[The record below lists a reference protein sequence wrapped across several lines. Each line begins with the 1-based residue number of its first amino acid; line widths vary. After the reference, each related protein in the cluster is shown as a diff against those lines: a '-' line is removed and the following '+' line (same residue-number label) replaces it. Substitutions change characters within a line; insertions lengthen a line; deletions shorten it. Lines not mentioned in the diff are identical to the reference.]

1 MSKMN
6 REMKKILFANTRKYV
21 IEEGSL
27 SNPDNVLL
35 ALTVNRNLQAYGMS
49 LDASAIRAL
58 STQTAMEMSKTWAE
72 MKSIVEEVTGAE
84 DFRGELFYRNF
95 PEEVMGLSEAEMYLN
110 SLFYYTFSQTNDKL
124 SLAIADEI
132 RNFVSQEKTD
142 RLPLLEQF
150 PREMKVVNKGTEK
163 DLLKMMDARIHSL
176 NMSESQFEELKAF
189 SVVYKKEF
197 NEMLAS
203 DTPFQSKET
212 QVKLAMMLHKEHRDS
227 EIKNLLR
234 DGVDILRFAAMLSK
248 ENGVTQNNVELKPL
262 GKQDIAFK
270 LHKDEKR
277 LIRNLLHNCKGLYED
292 IWKKEKYF
300 KMLMNR
306 LGTTEKDGC
315 SPRVAKAFDNLAS
328 NKKLNERGEPIF
340 NPNKLI
346 PEAIKEL
353 NRTGDDSKLV
363 KLVQMRPGDFMRSY
377 VSSVEHTVPEY
388 REKTIAAIRH
398 CSASDKIAMKDLL
411 TVANRVQKDIDA
423 LDKMT
428 NENQESVRIFKV
440 KGKKWV
446 EGYKGS
452 TLANHEAALM
462 KATLAE
468 TASEM
473 VRGYQTMGKTY
484 IDESLRDVKAP
495 GREMRSASGGS
506 VLTPYSRING
516 TPNKNLMVFGIRW
529 TSPDGKPGHC
539 DVDVAVSFYG
549 KDYERMGHIYYGD
562 MKHPAAVFSGDYT
575 HIPESGHAL
584 EAIVVDK
591 QRLREM
597 GVKYAVAE
605 VHCYSIK
612 SFRDA
617 QNCRFVYE
625 EKEGSFDNFRQT
637 AKSRDR
643 YDRYGRGFEQANDL
657 ISMGRDGSP
666 IFMGEVFEPAQ
677 LENCITLNSD
687 GTNTVPVVYDVEND
701 QFRWLDLTINIDATI
716 RNTVNPRVMGE
727 VMSEIEISGNNCV
740 PSMYDVF
747 EAYARYNGE
756 ITQDMKEADTVFV
769 RGNIDREELGLKEE
783 ARVITSFEL
792 DTISK
797 EFSGNDDQSQ
807 VQEEPVVEKTE
818 QDVAEHPLIKQ
829 LRYLHSKLE
838 EFPRGISFHEQ
849 EGLDDQ
855 GRDRD

>member
-1 MSKMN
+1 
-6 REMKKILFANTRKYV
+6 
-21 IEEGSL
+21 
-27 SNPDNVLL
+27 
-35 ALTVNRNLQAYGMS
+35 
-49 LDASAIRAL
+49 
-58 STQTAMEMSKTWAE
+58 
-72 MKSIVEEVTGAE
+72 
-84 DFRGELFYRNF
+84 
-95 PEEVMGLSEAEMYLN
+95 
-110 SLFYYTFSQTNDKL
+110 
-124 SLAIADEI
+124 
-132 RNFVSQEKTD
+132 
-142 RLPLLEQF
+142 
-150 PREMKVVNKGTEK
+150 
-163 DLLKMMDARIHSL
+163 
-176 NMSESQFEELKAF
+176 
-189 SVVYKKEF
+189 
-197 NEMLAS
+197 
-203 DTPFQSKET
+203 
-212 QVKLAMMLHKEHRDS
+212 
-227 EIKNLLR
+227 
-234 DGVDILRFAAMLSK
+234 
-248 ENGVTQNNVELKPL
+248 
-262 GKQDIAFK
+262 
-270 LHKDEKR
+270 
-277 LIRNLLHNCKGLYED
+277 
-292 IWKKEKYF
+292 
-300 KMLMNR
+300 MNR
-306 LGTTEKDGC
+306 LGTTMKDGC

-346 PEAIKEL
+346 PEAIQEL

-377 VSSVEHTVPEY
+377 VSSVEHTLPEY

-423 LDKMT
+423 LEKM
-428 NENQESVRIFKV
+428 NKENQESVRIFKV

-446 EGYKGS
+446 EGYRSS
-452 TLANHEAALM
+452 TLVAHEAALI
-462 KATLAE
+462 KASLAE

-473 VRGYQTMGKTY
+473 VRGYQIMGKTY

-529 TSPDGKPGHC
+529 TTPDGKPGHC

-549 KDYERMGHIYYGD
+549 KNYEPMGHIYYGD
-562 MKHPAAVFSGDYT
+562 MKHDAAVFSGDYT
-575 HIPESGHAL
+575 HVPESGHAL

-591 QRLREM
+591 QRLRDM

-625 EKEGSFDNFRQT
+625 EKEGSFDNFQQT
-637 AKSRDR
+637 AKNNSSR
-643 YDRYGRGFEQANDL
+643 YDRWSTKTVPMDL
-657 ISMGRDGSP
+657 ISRGENGNP
-666 IFMGEVFEPAQ
+666 IFMGEVFEPAH

-747 EAYARYNGE
+747 ETYARYNGE
-756 ITQDMKEADTVFV
+756 LTQDITEADTVFV

-783 ARVITSFEL
+783 ARVVTSFEL
-792 DTISK
+792 DVISK
-797 EFSGNDDQSQ
+797 EFSGNDDQSHI
-807 VQEEPVVEKTE
+807 QEEPVVAKTE
-818 QDVAEHPLIKQ
+818 QDIAEHPLIKQ

-838 EFPRGISFHEQ
+838 EFPRGISFQEQ

-855 GRDRD
+855 GFDRG